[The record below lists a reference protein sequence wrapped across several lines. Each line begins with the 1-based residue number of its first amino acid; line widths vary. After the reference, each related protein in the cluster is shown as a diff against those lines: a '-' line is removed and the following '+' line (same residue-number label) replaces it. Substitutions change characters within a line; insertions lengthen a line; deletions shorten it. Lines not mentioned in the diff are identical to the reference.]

1 MAGRTDR
8 IPRTVLDELLRRRDT
23 ATYEN
28 VVSQFNSKAIELGM
42 TATLT
47 PRSLMRIA
55 NGESKGSPEA
65 RAVLQHL
72 FGLPS
77 QQLFAIWTGELPTPE
92 TVDFEERVLEEQ
104 DVVMAAADESSRF
117 SQWAEQSNCGPH
129 TLEQFEADLR
139 RIVAVYP
146 NRPVAPTFI
155 ELRELRNRAFE
166 LLEGK
171 QPPSQTKDLYKIA
184 GLLCGLLSNASFDL
198 GNLYA
203 AETQARTAFL
213 CAELAGSNWLR
224 SWVRGMQSL
233 IAYWDDRPADAVRL
247 AQTGWEFAPESG
259 TAQVR
264 LAAIEARAAARL
276 RNRDLVDDALA
287 RMQDARG
294 AVTIADEFGG
304 MMEFPVAKETF
315 YSATA
320 NLWLGG
326 AERYRKAEMLAADA
340 VDRYSI
346 DPLPMRRIGEQCLA
360 ALDLSMS
367 RLMLG
372 ELEGA
377 AEAARAVLDAGSKRP
392 TDSIARRLQQLQSQ
406 LRRPAIAAVPAAVD
420 LDEEIRSFC
429 TRTNESRKALP
440 Q

>member
-1 MAGRTDR
+1 MAGRPER
-8 IPRTVLDELLRRRDT
+8 IPHTVLDELLRRRDT

-28 VVSQFNSKAIELGM
+28 IVSQFNSKAVELGM

-47 PRSLMRIA
+47 ARSLMRIA
-55 NGESKGSPEA
+55 DGKSNGSPET

-77 QQLFAIWTGELPTPE
+77 HQLFAPWTGKLPTSDAALLEDDIP
-92 TVDFEERVLEEQ
+92 EEQ

-155 ELRELRNRAFE
+155 ELRELRSRAFE

-171 QPPSQTKDLYKIA
+171 QRPSQTSDLYKIA

-213 CAELAGSNWLR
+213 CAELAGNNWLR

-233 IAYWDDRPADAVRL
+233 IAYWDDRPADAVSRSRD
-247 AQTGWEFAPESG
+247 GNSRRSPEPPRCDWPPSRPAPPPDCE
-259 TAQVR
+259 
-264 LAAIEARAAARL
+264 
-276 RNRDLVDDALA
+276 
-287 RMQDARG
+287 
-294 AVTIADEFGG
+294 
-304 MMEFPVAKETF
+304 
-315 YSATA
+315 TA
-320 NLWLGG
+320 NLWTTRWPVCG
-326 AERYRKAEMLAADA
+326 
-340 VDRYSI
+340 
-346 DPLPMRRIGEQCLA
+346 MRGKQP
-360 ALDLSMS
+360 S
-367 RLMLG
+367 
-372 ELEGA
+372 
-377 AEAARAVLDAGSKRP
+377 RP
-392 TDSIARRLQQLQSQ
+392 TNLAG
-406 LRRPAIAAVPAAVD
+406 
-420 LDEEIRSFC
+420 
-429 TRTNESRKALP
+429 
-440 Q
+440 